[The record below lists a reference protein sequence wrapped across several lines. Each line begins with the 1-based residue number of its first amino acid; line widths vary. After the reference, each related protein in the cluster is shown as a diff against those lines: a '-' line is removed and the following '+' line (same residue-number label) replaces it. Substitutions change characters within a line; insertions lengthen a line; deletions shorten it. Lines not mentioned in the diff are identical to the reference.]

1 MCLITGL
8 WITEQIYHIAIV
20 VSDIN
25 KAFEWYTENF
35 DLEKGYKDE
44 TWALIRSRNLNI
56 ALVLK
61 SEHLAHFAIEK
72 DNAEEFGLLKTP
84 RDGTLSTYISDPWGN
99 IIEVIKNAV

>member
-35 DLEKGYKDE
+35 DCKIKYKDKK
-44 TWALIRSRNLNI
+44 W
-56 ALVLK
+56 K
-61 SEHLAHFAIEK
+61 
-72 DNAEEFGLLKTP
+72 
-84 RDGTLSTYISDPWGN
+84 
-99 IIEVIKNAV
+99 

>member
-72 DNAEEFGLLKTP
+72 TMLKSL
-84 RDGTLSTYISDPWGN
+84 GH
-99 IIEVIKNAV
+99 